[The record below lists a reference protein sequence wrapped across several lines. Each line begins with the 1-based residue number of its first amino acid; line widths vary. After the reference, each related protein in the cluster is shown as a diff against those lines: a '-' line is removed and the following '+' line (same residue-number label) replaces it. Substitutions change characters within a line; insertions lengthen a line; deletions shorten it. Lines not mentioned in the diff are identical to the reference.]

1 MIWPRRRPI
10 LTAEQEQTLNA
21 AIAEAERGNRGEVV
35 VHLERRCK
43 SPPLERAAA
52 LFGELGLEET
62 RDGTGVLLYAAV
74 QDRVTAVHAG
84 PGIHGATAPDFW
96 KKVADD
102 VAAGFGKGDP
112 VGGLVAA
119 LGALGELLRTHA
131 PGEDTAG
138 NEIADRVSQA

>member
-1 MIWPRRRPI
+1 MFWSRRAI
-10 LTAEQEQTLNA
+10 LSPEQEQALNT
-21 AIAEAERGNRGEVV
+21 AIGEAERGNRGEVV

-43 SPPLERAAA
+43 GPPLERAAA
-52 LFGELGLEET
+52 LFVELGLDAT

-84 PGIHGATAPDFW
+84 PGIHGAAAPDFW
-96 KKVADD
+96 KKVADQ

-112 VGGLVAA
+112 AGGLVEA
-119 LGALGELLRTHA
+119 LGALGELLRAHA

-138 NEIADRVSQA
+138 NEIANRVSTS